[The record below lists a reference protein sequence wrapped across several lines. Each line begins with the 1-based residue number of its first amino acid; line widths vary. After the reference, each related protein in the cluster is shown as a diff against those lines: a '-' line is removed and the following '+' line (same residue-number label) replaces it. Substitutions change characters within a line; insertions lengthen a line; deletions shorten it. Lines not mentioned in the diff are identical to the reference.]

1 MRQDGTEEA
10 AREPD
15 EASGGGADET
25 GGPDDRLEDP
35 EGLLGGGRGWLL
47 AAVGVGWLAALGM
60 RFVVPALL
68 PEIRVDLGVSN
79 TAAGVAITLIWI
91 TYGGMQF
98 PAGALIDRL
107 GERLL
112 LAGAALVGGASL
124 LAFASAPGFGV
135 FLLACA
141 AFGLGTGLYGPPRA
155 TVLSRTFA
163 SRDAA
168 AFGIVLAAG
177 SLGAAA
183 LPLLAGV
190 LSVRIGWRLAIG
202 VFAPVFLVAA
212 VGLWR
217 SVPPADDEPARDVST
232 REVLGRLR
240 GALGQRAVVV
250 AAVAQTLLLF
260 AFQGLTAFFPTY
272 LVAERGMSQA
282 LAAAMLAVVFASG
295 ALFQLAGGNVADRFG
310 HHRVLLVVA
319 AASVPPLVALPY
331 VHGQAGIAAIAVLF
345 GVRAAVGSVSNSYVV
360 RVLPEAVR
368 GTAWGLVRSLFFVV
382 GATGSA
388 AVGAMAD
395 RALFDEAFF
404 FLAGITALG
413 TLLYVWL
420 PPRESVT

>member
-1 MRQDGTEEA
+1 MTGEATDHHADDGA
-10 AREPD
+10 V
-15 EASGGGADET
+15 AD
-25 GGPDDRLEDP
+25 
-35 EGLLGGGRGWLL
+35 LLRDGRGWLL

-68 PEIRVDLGVSN
+68 PQIRLDLGVSN
-79 TAAGVAITLIWI
+79 TAAGVAITVIWI

-112 LAGAALVGGASL
+112 LAGSALVGGASL
-124 LAFASAPGFGV
+124 LVFAASPGFAV

-155 TVLSRTFA
+155 TVLSRTFTH
-163 SRDAA
+163 RDAA

-190 LSVRIGWRLAIG
+190 LSVRVGWRVAIG
-202 VFAPVFLVAA
+202 VFAPVFLLAA

-217 SVPPADDEPARDVST
+217 SVPPRDGGPAGGPAP
-232 REVLGRLR
+232 RELLGRLR
-240 GALGQRAVVV
+240 GAIGQRAVIV
-250 AAVAQTLLLF
+250 AGTAQTLLLF
-260 AFQGLTAFFPTY
+260 SFQGLTAFFPTY
-272 LVAERGMSQA
+272 LVAERGMSEA
-282 LAAAMLAVVFASG
+282 TGAAMLAVVFASG
-295 ALFQLAGGNVADRFG
+295 ALFQLGAGNLADRWG
-310 HHRVLLVVA
+310 HHRVLLLVA
-319 AASVPPLVALPY
+319 AVSVVPLVALPF
-331 VHGQAGIAAIAVLF
+331 VSGFVGVALVATLF

-360 RVLPEAVR
+360 RVLPEPVR

-395 RALFDEAFF
+395 RGLFDEAFF
-404 FLAGITALG
+404 LLAGVTAVG
-413 TLLYVWL
+413 ALLYVWL
-420 PPRESVT
+420 PPRASVA